1 MNSYIKLAASLAS
14 GLMFYAILTIGVWQK
29 WWLPDVLLTAI
40 YGGMTATG
48 LMGGVHYGAR
58 YLTYTPTNHIGESA
72 KKVAPAKPR
81 QLFYP
86 ADHPIHAAPK
96 QTQATQEAPQ

>member
-1 MNSYIKLAASLAS
+1 VNANLKLAASLAS
-14 GLMFYAILTIGVWQK
+14 GLMFYVILTLGVWQK

-58 YLTYTPTNHIGESA
+58 YLTYTKPPEQPIPT
-72 KKVAPAKPR
+72 KVP
-81 QLFYP
+81 
-86 ADHPIHAAPK
+86 
-96 QTQATQEAPQ
+96 QEIPL

>member
-1 MNSYIKLAASLAS
+1 MACDMNANLKLAASLAS
-14 GLMFYAILTIGVWQK
+14 GLMFYVILTLGVWQK

-58 YLTYTPTNHIGESA
+58 YLTYTKPPANPT
-72 KKVAPAKPR
+72 PP
-81 QLFYP
+81 
-86 ADHPIHAAPK
+86 
-96 QTQATQEAPQ
+96 TTQEHLQ